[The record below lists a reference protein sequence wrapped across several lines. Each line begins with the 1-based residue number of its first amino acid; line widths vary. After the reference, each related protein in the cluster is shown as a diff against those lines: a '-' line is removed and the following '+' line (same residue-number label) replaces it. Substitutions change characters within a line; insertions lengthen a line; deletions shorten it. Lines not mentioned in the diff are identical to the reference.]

1 LDKHRILKNGIRGD
15 FMQTFHFW
23 KEAFIEDVNKENS
36 KTIHIF
42 GNITNYL
49 FKILTWA
56 GIPYM
61 IYLFWTFSKM

>member
-1 LDKHRILKNGIRGD
+1 
-15 FMQTFHFW
+15 MQTFHLW
-23 KEAFIEDVNKENS
+23 KVAFIEDVNKENS

-61 IYLFWTFSKM
+61 IYLIWTFSNM